1 MESTAQ
7 SAEARMLR
15 DAPSCLLAF
24 HTATLEYLG
33 GTPWLAYL
41 LSALAISEVLAFA
54 FVALVL
60 QLAV

>member
-1 MESTAQ
+1 
-7 SAEARMLR
+7 MLR